1 MPKTVAITGA
11 GGALAEA
18 VINVFKNAGW
28 QLALFVHSD
37 RSKERLEQAHTSSL
51 VVKADLSKET
61 EAKDAVNKILNHYGQ
76 IDALLNIAGGF
87 AMSSA
92 AETSSE
98 ELDNQLTINLKTA
111 FNATR
116 AVLPAML
123 ERGGG
128 HIVGVGA
135 KPAQGGAA
143 KMGPYAASKA
153 ALVTYL
159 ESVRA
164 ELAPKGVWVSLLYP
178 MGTIDTPANRE
189 SMPKADPSDWID
201 PSELAQSML
210 HLVTRG
216 KQGRIRELRVFPPS

>member
-1 MPKTVAITGA
+1 MPNIVAITGA
-11 GGALAEA
+11 GGALARA
-18 VINVFKNAGW
+18 VIELFKDKGW
-28 QLALFVHSD
+28 NLALFAHSD
-37 RSKERLEQAHTSSL
+37 RTKERLEASYANSL
-51 VVKADLSKET
+51 VVKADLSKEA
-61 EAKDAVNKILNHYGQ
+61 EAKDAVDRILEHYGQ

-92 AETSSE
+92 ADTT
-98 ELDNQLTINLKTA
+98 LDDLDKQLTINLKTA
-111 FNATR
+111 FNATK
-116 AVLPAML
+116 AVLPGML
-123 ERGGG
+123 GQSAG

-164 ELAPKGVWVSLLYP
+164 EVAPKGVWVSLLYP

-189 SMPKADPSDWID
+189 SMPKADPNDWID
-201 PSELAQSML
+201 PEELAQSML

-216 KQGRIRELRVFPPS
+216 KQGQIRELRVFPPS